1 MSIELDKE
9 QDVDLTVVDAQDR
22 SEADK
27 KISQIENIFAE
38 EWLAN
43 DPVLMDALHEAVH
56 ASVKWEIVDV
66 DAE

>member
-1 MSIELDKE
+1 LDKE

-38 EWLAN
+38 E
-43 DPVLMDALHEAVH
+43 
-56 ASVKWEIVDV
+56 
-66 DAE
+66 